1 MDEIDLEITNYSNKD
16 IEYFFRLDEIPNYT
30 SDDINQQVYEVQ
42 TELMTDR
49 HFPKALKRKFMEFV
63 QSAIERLYESGDI
76 KAVEVKKPLIQDTT
90 LDYPEQSL
98 SSLLTRKTE
107 IVKHPATQYIYSD
120 PETIFKG
127 DLNPLNNRILTR
139 SLTVDTKFRDNW
151 SSTKSNDFTINLPT
165 KLSKVASMH
174 LTSIEFPIAFY
185 NISKCYGNNQFTIVI
200 HETATPATVTEVL
213 TMEDGNYSAAEL
225 VSHINTL
232 LIALGGFYNTI
243 TCSYDPNSGHVTFDT
258 SDAAIT
264 SIELYFNLNSAGEE
278 YTSTSITMRAGY
290 VFGFKNSS
298 YTGLKTYTS
307 EGILNPSP
315 INYVYL
321 AIEDFN
327 QNVNNNFISAMS
339 DTVSSSDIIAR
350 ITVGDNYFGV
360 INETNKSIITEPREY
375 FGPVD
380 ISRLRIRVYD
390 EYGRILDMN
399 NADFSCCLT
408 VKQVYNL

>member
-16 IEYFFRLDEIPNYT
+16 IEYFFRLDDIPNYT
-30 SDDINQQVYEVQ
+30 SDDINHQVYEVR

-63 QSAIERLYESGDI
+63 QAAIERLYESGDI
-76 KAVEVKKPLIQDTT
+76 LTSEVKKPLIQDTT
-90 LDYPEQSL
+90 MDYPDQSL
-98 SSLLTRKTE
+98 SSLITRKTE
-107 IVKHPATQYIYSD
+107 IVKHPATQYTYSD
-120 PETIFKG
+120 QETIFKG

-185 NISKCYGNNQFTIVI
+185 NISKCYGNNHFTIVI
-200 HETATPATVTEVL
+200 HETITPATLTQVL
-213 TMEDGNYSAAEL
+213 TMDDGNYSAVEL
-225 VSHINTL
+225 VSHINAL

-243 TCSYDPNSGHVTFDT
+243 VCSHDPNSGHITFSTVDPNI
-258 SDAAIT
+258 D
-264 SIELYFNLNSAGEE
+264 SIEFYFNLNSSGEE

-290 VFGFKNSS
+290 VLGFKNSS
-298 YTGLKTYTS
+298 YVGSKTYTS

-327 QNVNNNFISAMS
+327 QNVNNSFISAMS

-350 ITVGDNYFGV
+350 ITVGDNYFSV

-380 ISRLRIRVYD
+380 ISRLRIRIYD

-399 NADFSCCLT
+399 NADYSFCLT
-408 VKQVYNL
+408 MKQIYNL

>member
-1 MDEIDLEITNYSNKD
+1 MDEIDLEITNYSNQD
-16 IEYFFRLDEIPNYT
+16 IEYFFRLDEIPKYT

-63 QSAIERLYESGDI
+63 QAAIERLYESGDI
-76 KAVEVKKPLIQDTT
+76 QASESKKPLIQDTT

-98 SSLLTRKTE
+98 SSLITRKTE

-120 PETIFKG
+120 QETIFKG

-225 VSHINTL
+225 VSHINVML
-232 LIALGGFYNTI
+232 VSLGDFYYTI
-243 TCSYDPNSGHVTFDT
+243 ECSYDPNSGHITFATTDP
-258 SDAAIT
+258 SIT
-264 SIELYFNLNSAGEE
+264 SMEFYFNLNSSGEE

-290 VFGFKNSS
+290 VLGFKNTS

-408 VKQVYNL
+408 IKQVYNL

>member
-16 IEYFFRLDEIPNYT
+16 IEYFFRLDDIPNYT
-30 SDDINQQVYEVQ
+30 SDDINHQVYEVR

-63 QSAIERLYESGDI
+63 QAAIERLYESGDI
-76 KAVEVKKPLIQDTT
+76 LTSEVKKPLIQDTT
-90 LDYPEQSL
+90 MDYPDQSL
-98 SSLLTRKTE
+98 SSLITRKTE
-107 IVKHPATQYIYSD
+107 IVKHPATQYTYSD
-120 PETIFKG
+120 QETIFKG

-185 NISKCYGNNQFTIVI
+185 NISKCYGNNHFTIVI
-200 HETATPATVTEVL
+200 HETITPATLTQVL
-213 TMEDGNYSAAEL
+213 TMDDGNYSAVEL
-225 VSHINTL
+225 VSHINAL
-232 LIALGGFYNTI
+232 LIALGAYFDTI
-243 TCSYDPNSGHVTFDT
+243 TCSHDPNSGHVTFETVDPNI
-258 SDAAIT
+258 D
-264 SIELYFNLNSAGEE
+264 SIEFYFNLNSSGEE

-290 VFGFKNSS
+290 VLGFKNSS
-298 YTGLKTYTS
+298 YVGSKTYTS

-327 QNVNNNFISAMS
+327 QNVNNSFISAMS

-350 ITVGDNYFGV
+350 ITVGDNYFSV

-380 ISRLRIRVYD
+380 ISRLRIRIYD

-399 NADFSCCLT
+399 HADYSFCLT
-408 VKQVYNL
+408 MKQIYNL

>member
-42 TELMTDR
+42 TELMTDSY
-49 HFPKALKRKFMEFV
+49 FPKALKRKFMEFV
-63 QSAIERLYESGDI
+63 QAAIERLYESGDI
-76 KAVEVKKPLIQDTT
+76 LTNEVKKPLIQDTT

-98 SSLLTRKTE
+98 SSLITRKTE
-107 IVKHPATQYIYSD
+107 IVKHPATQYIYTD
-120 PETIFKG
+120 PETVYKG

-151 SSTKSNDFTINLPT
+151 SSTQSNDFTINLPT
-165 KLSKVASMH
+165 KLSKVSSMQ

-185 NISKCYGNNQFTIVI
+185 NISKCYGNNHFTVGINA
-200 HETATPATVTEVL
+200 ATTEVL
-213 TMEDGNYSAAEL
+213 TIDDGNYSATEL
-225 VSHINTL
+225 VSHINAL
-232 LIALGGFYNTI
+232 LTALGGGYASI
-243 TCSYDPNSGHVTFDT
+243 TCSYDSISGHVTFA
-258 SDAAIT
+258 SPGPIT
-264 SIELYFNLNSAGEE
+264 SIELYFNQNSSGEE

-290 VFGFKNSS
+290 VLGFKKSS
-298 YTGLKTYTS
+298 YTGLLTYTS
-307 EGILNPSP
+307 EGIMNPSP

-327 QNVNNNFISAMS
+327 QNVNNGFISAS
-339 DTVSSSDIIAR
+339 SNTVTSSDIIAR
-350 ITVGDNYFGV
+350 ITVDDNYFSV

-399 NADFSCCLT
+399 NADYSFCLT
-408 VKQVYNL
+408 MKQIYNL